1 MTLRRLTYVSAAFTA
16 LLLRRKYLQWR
27 CALACERL
35 RCEPWRPWGWGE
47 TTRGPRRK
55 ARAQGGGAL
64 RPVMNECATRML
76 RAALLMFC
84 ASPQQRSGARELLRV
99 VLGEAP
105 GAGRCRRLCA
115 VVGAVDG
122 ARAANLFGEVEDDSL
137 GWRRDVALTF
147 DETNLD
153 DSVLDMERVVVLSL
167 VLFDPAFA
175 GRMDERAL

>member
-1 MTLRRLTYVSAAFTA
+1 
-16 LLLRRKYLQWR
+16 
-27 CALACERL
+27 
-35 RCEPWRPWGWGE
+35 
-47 TTRGPRRK
+47 
-55 ARAQGGGAL
+55 
-64 RPVMNECATRML
+64 MNECATRML

-137 GWRRDVALTF
+137 GWRRDAALAF
-147 DETNLD
+147 DETNFD

-167 VLFDPAFA
+167 VLFDP
-175 GRMDERAL
+175 